1 MPGPITHLKVA
12 NIFLDGSIK
21 ESSAFYLG
29 SISPD
34 SVNINGHA
42 EKAKRWPAHLREKDL
57 DAWLD
62 RVKLFWNEN
71 KDTNKD
77 SSFLK
82 GYLLHIIT
90 DIVWDMHFE
99 RELFILFAAGNVAPE
114 QRKAMRW
121 CELYGYEKLQL
132 KLPWFKSEVLP
143 SLAVAKPQAIG
154 TLDVNE
160 VALWQQRIVSG
171 ELEQGRF
178 PLFLDDLFMN
188 RFFDKVCS
196 VAKQILV

>member
-1 MPGPITHLKVA
+1 MPGPITHLKAA

-21 ESSAFYLG
+21 EPSAFYLG

-62 RVKLFWNEN
+62 RVKSFWNEN
-71 KDTNKD
+71 KNTKEDQ
-77 SSFLK
+77 SFLK

-90 DIVWDMHFE
+90 DIVWDMYFE
-99 RELFILFAAGNVAPE
+99 RELFTLFTAGNVAPE

-132 KLPWFKSEVLP
+132 ELPWFKCEVLP
-143 SLAVAKPQAIG
+143 LLAAAKPETVG
-154 TLDVNE
+154 TLDANE
-160 VALWQQRIVSG
+160 VVIWQQRIISG

-178 PLFLDDLFMN
+178 PFFLDDSFMN
-188 RFFDKVCS
+188 RFLDKVCS
-196 VAKQILV
+196 ITKEILV

>member
-1 MPGPITHLKVA
+1 MPGPITHLKAA

-21 ESSAFYLG
+21 EPSAFYLG

-62 RVKLFWNEN
+62 RVKSFWNEN
-71 KDTNKD
+71 KNTKEDQ
-77 SSFLK
+77 SFLK

-90 DIVWDMHFE
+90 DIVWDMYFE
-99 RELFILFAAGNVAPE
+99 RELFTLFTAGNVAPE

-132 KLPWFKSEVLP
+132 ELPWFKCEVLP
-143 SLAVAKPQAIG
+143 LLAAAKPETVG
-154 TLDVNE
+154 TLDANE
-160 VALWQQRIVSG
+160 VVIWQQRIISG

-178 PLFLDDLFMN
+178 PLFLDDSFMN
-188 RFFDKVCS
+188 RFLDKVCS
-196 VAKQILV
+196 ITKEILV

>member
-1 MPGPITHLKVA
+1 MPGPITHLKAA

-21 ESSAFYLG
+21 EPSAFYLG

-62 RVKLFWNEN
+62 RVKSFWNEN
-71 KDTNKD
+71 KNTKEDQ
-77 SSFLK
+77 SFLK

-90 DIVWDMHFE
+90 DIVWDMYFE
-99 RELFILFAAGNVAPE
+99 RELFTLFTAGNVAPE

-132 KLPWFKSEVLP
+132 ELPWFKCEVLP
-143 SLAVAKPQAIG
+143 LLAAAKPETVG
-154 TLDVNE
+154 TLDANE
-160 VALWQQRIVSG
+160 VVIWQQRIVSG
-171 ELEQGRF
+171 DLEQGRF
-178 PLFLDDLFMN
+178 PLFLDDSFMN
-188 RFFDKVCS
+188 RFLDKVCS
-196 VAKQILV
+196 ITKEILV